1 MSSHLRLE
9 LAAVDD
15 TSDPLSLGR
24 IKVKYVDDLIS
35 GWLQVASPFA
45 GSQCGMFALP
55 EKDTPALVAF
65 ATEDRAYGYIIG
77 FLWTGTS
84 RPPIAEN
91 TQQKQ
96 VWLLKDGS
104 GNSLKIDASV
114 KPNVVSLES
123 SGDLLIKAAGKITI
137 KGDTIDMSKP

>member
-24 IKVKYVDDLIS
+24 IKVKYVDELIS

-55 EKDTPALVAF
+55 EKGTPALVAF
-65 ATEDRAYGYIIG
+65 ATEDRTYGYIIG

-84 RPPIAEN
+84 KPPIAEN
-91 TQQKQ
+91 AQQKQ
-96 VWLLKDGS
+96 VFLLKDGS
-104 GNSLKIDASV
+104 GNLLKIDASAN
-114 KPNVVSLES
+114 PNVVSLES
-123 SGDLLIKAAGKITI
+123 TGDVLIKAAGKIEI
-137 KGDTIDMSKP
+137 KGDKIEMSQS

>member
-1 MSSHLRLE
+1 MNSRLRLE
-9 LAAVDD
+9 LAAVED
-15 TSDPLSLGR
+15 TTDPLNLGR
-24 IKVKYVDDLIS
+24 IKVKYADELIS

-65 ATEDRAYGYIIG
+65 ATEDRAYGYVIG

-84 RPPIAEN
+84 MPPIAEN
-91 TQQKQ
+91 AQQKQ

-123 SGDLLIKAAGKITI
+123 TGDVLIKAGGTIAI
-137 KGDTIDMSKP
+137 KGEKIEMSQS

>member
-1 MSSHLRLE
+1 VSAHLRLE

-15 TSDPLSLGR
+15 TTDPLSLGR
-24 IKVKYVDDLIS
+24 IKVKYVDGLIS

-45 GSQCGMFALP
+45 GTQSGMFSLP
-55 EKDTPALVAF
+55 ETDTPALVAF
-65 ATEDRAYGYIIG
+65 ATEDRTCGYIIG

-84 RPPIAEN
+84 KPPIAEN
-91 TQQKQ
+91 AQQKQ

-104 GNSLKIDASV
+104 GNSLKIDASAN
-114 KPNVVSLES
+114 PNVISLES
-123 SGDLLIKAAGKITI
+123 TGDLLIKAAGKVTI